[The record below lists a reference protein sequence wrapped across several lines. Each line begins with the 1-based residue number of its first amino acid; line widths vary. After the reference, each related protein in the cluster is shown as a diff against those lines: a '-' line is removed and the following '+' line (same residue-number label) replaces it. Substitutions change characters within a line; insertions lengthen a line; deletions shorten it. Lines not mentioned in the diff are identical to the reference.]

1 MALETRILAALDIY
15 DALTSKDRPYKKPVS
30 KEEAFEILADMVKD
44 GKLDARIVGY
54 MKNAL

>member
-1 MALETRILAALDIY
+1 MRAALDIY

-30 KEEAFEILADMVKD
+30 KEEAFEILAGMVKD